1 MLNLFSR
8 LFRCSSRRVGY
19 GLLATITALGVW
31 LGAMVKT
38 PALPIGDLIFQGIQI
53 IQLSNISDEQ
63 EVALGRQMDSAVM
76 AREFRAYRNADINA
90 YVNDIG
96 QKLARLSDR
105 PNLPYTFRVV
115 DDQQVNAFAT
125 MGGYVYITTGL
136 LRTADNEAQLAGVI
150 GHEIGHITGRHLIEQ
165 MKNDAIYQTIATA
178 AGVNRDQIAALG
190 IDLALRRPRSR
201 EDEYDADR
209 RGLQY
214 MGRAGYAQSAMPVF
228 MAKLQ
233 SSRSVPDFLST
244 HPAPAD
250 RVAAIRRNIN
260 PSMANGAGL
269 DVNAYRR
276 RIRPLV
282 GG

>member
-1 MLNLFSR
+1 MLNRFSR
-8 LFRCSSRRVGY
+8 LFRRSSRRLGY
-19 GLLATITALGVW
+19 GLLAMITALGVW
-31 LGAMVKT
+31 LGAMVKA
-38 PALPIGDLIFQGIQI
+38 PAIPIGDLIFQGIQI

-63 EVALGRQMDSAVM
+63 EVTLGRQMDGAVM
-76 AREFRAYRNADINA
+76 AREFRAYRNSDINA
-90 YVNDIG
+90 FVNDIG
-96 QKLARLSDR
+96 QKLARVSDR
-105 PNLPYTFRVV
+105 PNLSYTFRVV

-125 MGGYVYITTGL
+125 MGGYVYVTTGL
-136 LRTADNEAQLAGVI
+136 LRMADNEAQLAGVI

-165 MKNDAIYQTIATA
+165 MKNDAIYRSIATA

-214 MGRAGYAQSAMPVF
+214 MGKAGYAQSALPVF

-233 SSRSVPDFLST
+233 SSRSMPDFLST

-250 RVAAIRRNIN
+250 RVAALRRNIN
-260 PSMANGAGL
+260 PSMADGAGL
-269 DVNAYRR
+269 DANAYRR